1 MMGRTRV
8 RFPATFTDGGFTNIT
23 PQVQFDHGLAGNLK
37 AYGTFEPP
45 EYNLSR
51 ITAPVSLYCGE
62 SDLVVDCIDVERLHL
77 ELTNARM
84 KSLQR
89 IRRYT
94 HLDFRVG

>member
-1 MMGRTRV
+1 MS
-8 RFPATFTDGGFTNIT
+8 
-23 PQVQFDHGLAGNLK
+23 
-37 AYGTFEPP
+37 EPP

-84 KSLQR
+84 KSLER

-94 HLDFRVG
+94 HLDFMWGNDAKLRLYSKIIKRMDAS